1 MQAAGISADEPTA
14 VGAEPAG
21 TSALEPRRD
30 MMQSAGGDMGPEA
43 GAAST
48 LDLGS
53 EPAAMPDV
61 GDAMGMRTGAT
72 PVTVLSDLS

>member
-14 VGAEPAG
+14 VGAEPTAASTLG
-21 TSALEPRRD
+21 PQRD
-30 MMQSAGGDMGPEA
+30 MMQSAGGDMGPET

-72 PVTVLSDLS
+72 PVQVLSDLS